1 MYYYFARWSKPGG
14 QCLVLVSKRKDSY
27 GTSFADDA
35 RLDAELSLIQY
46 HCNVSPLGWET
57 KNIFSLSVAVA
68 ATSRTVDFL
77 CLLPP
82 ANEVWGKVMF
92 SQACVSHS
100 VRGGSLYDVTS
111 CLAAWC
117 HAPFARVS
125 VSGPMF
131 FPEGV
136 SVCGPTFLLGR
147 VSVQGG
153 SPWTENPTP
162 LDRDPPD
169 RDP

>member
-35 RLDAELSLIQY
+35 RLDAELSLMQY

-57 KNIFSLSVAVA
+57 KNIFSVSGSYFKDCGLFVFIAARKRSLRQGNVFTSVCQ
-68 ATSRTVDFL
+68 SF
-77 CLLPP
+77 C
-82 ANEVWGKVMF
+82 
-92 SQACVSHS
+92 S
-100 VRGGSLYDVTS
+100 GGSLYDVTS

-125 VSGPMF
+125 LWSHVLSRGCLCVWSHIPSG
-131 FPEGV
+131 EGLC
-136 SVCGPTFLLGR
+136 SG
-147 VSVQGG
+147 GG
-153 SPWTENPTP
+153 SPWTEDPTP